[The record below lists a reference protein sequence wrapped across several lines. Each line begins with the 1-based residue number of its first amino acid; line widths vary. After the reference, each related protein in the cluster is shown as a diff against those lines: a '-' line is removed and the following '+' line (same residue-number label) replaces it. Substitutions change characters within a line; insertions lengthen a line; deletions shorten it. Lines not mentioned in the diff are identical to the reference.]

1 MLTFLPQTGLLG
13 IQESEGFISVPQGMT
28 PAAAKQLSV
37 GRKQDCSARRRKD
50 LRMASEMEET
60 RESHLQERSGLFSK
74 VMGGRTPGWT
84 CVHATW

>member
-13 IQESEGFISVPQGMT
+13 FQESEGFISVPQGMT
-28 PAAAKQLSV
+28 LAAAKQFSF

-50 LRMASEMEET
+50 LMASEMEET
-60 RESHLQERSGLFSK
+60 RESHLQEQSSLFSK

-84 CVHATW
+84 CVHTT